1 MVINGVWDKRA
12 VSLSVKYNCLTVSVA
27 GKAEPDVFSFD
38 LSGRPWTAMV
48 NGTAYRRG
56 LDGKVVAKWQEADG
70 ERQRRWLSDAEARL
84 LEERAREQL
93 TNLYT
98 ALQQGD
104 VRLEAPL
111 PPEGHREFQSA
122 IAYDAARAQTD
133 MAAYHQVYRRVGI
146 LPPDQYFAVVLQA
159 TLGCAFNTCTFCDF
173 YRDRPFRIR
182 AVDEFRQHT
191 RQVRDFLGEGLSL
204 RRTIFL
210 GDANALIAPM
220 PRLLPLVEA
229 VHEVYDVGQ
238 LGGIY
243 AFLDGFSGEKKSASD
258 YRRLADLG
266 LRRVYIGMESGNKE
280 LLRFLKKPGKPS
292 DVVKAVQAMKTGGV
306 AVGVIVLLGAG
317 GHTYAAAHV
326 KDTIRAINAMSLD
339 LEDLIYFSELVLS
352 EGLPYV
358 QDAYQARLQP
368 LNADERA
375 RQAQVIEDGL
385 KFSARGGTPHIS
397 RYDIREFVY

>member
-1 MVINGVWDKRA
+1 M
-12 VSLSVKYNCLTVSVA
+12 
-27 GKAEPDVFSFD
+27 
-38 LSGRPWTAMV
+38 
-48 NGTAYRRG
+48 
-56 LDGKVVAKWQEADG
+56 
-70 ERQRRWLSDAEARL
+70 
-84 LEERAREQL
+84 
-93 TNLYT
+93 
-98 ALQQGD
+98 AL
-104 VRLEAPL
+104 R
-111 PPEGHREFQSA
+111 
-122 IAYDAARAQTD
+122 
-133 MAAYHQVYRRVGI
+133 
-146 LPPDQYFAVVLQA
+146 
-159 TLGCAFNTCTFCDF
+159 TFCDF

-182 AVDEFRQHT
+182 PVDEFRQHT

-280 LLRFLKKPGKPS
+280 LLRFLKKPGEPS